1 MAEGFFPEDTF
12 LSDVH
17 IGTFEVPS
25 VKVGCVGGYIY
36 MFVMFGE
43 SRHIRC
49 NAIAIHLGIEVHL
62 VQVDPMM
69 TGYIVDG

>member
-25 VKVGCVGGYIY
+25 EKVGCGGGYMLFRELRLICY
-36 MFVMFGE
+36 NATWG
-43 SRHIRC
+43 SRF
-49 NAIAIHLGIEVHL
+49 
-62 VQVDPMM
+62 
-69 TGYIVDG
+69 TS